1 MDNSSCALR
10 LKRKR
15 EIVLEEK
22 ERKGDREGNKERLRE
37 RDNNCPKETLKVKNP
52 QIKRDENDKTTTTKS
67 KTRKQNKTNQATGIG
82 RHGTRHRREG
92 EEAHRAAATEGETNH

>member
-15 EIVLEEK
+15 EIALEEK
-22 ERKGDREGNKERLRE
+22 ERKGDREGKKERVRE
-37 RDNNCPKETLKVKNP
+37 RDNNCPKETLRVENP
-52 QIKRDENDKTTTTKS
+52 QIKRDENDKTTTTK
-67 KTRKQNKTNQATGIG
+67 KQNKANQATGIG

>member
-15 EIVLEEK
+15 EIALEEK
-22 ERKGDREGNKERLRE
+22 ERKGGREGKKERVRE
-37 RDNNCPKETLKVKNP
+37 RDNNCPKETLRVQNP
-52 QIKRDENDKTTTTKS
+52 QIKRDENDKTTTK
-67 KTRKQNKTNQATGIG
+67 KQNKANQASQTTGIG